1 MNKSMQSTLDRLLD
15 QFLNY
20 IAVERGLSINTLDSY
35 SRDLNKYL
43 NHLTHIGIKDINKTT
58 DLTVISFIS
67 ILKKEGLSNRSIAR
81 NLTAVKMFYNFLTGD
96 HHIKNNPTLHI
107 ETPKREAK
115 LPQIL
120 NIGEIDLLLQA
131 PDKNTPLGLRDSA
144 FLELLYAT
152 GLRVSEIV
160 SLSLNDINLE
170 AGYLIAYG
178 KGSKE
183 RVIPIGEVSQNVI
196 REYLKTSRPILLN
209 NKQSPYLF
217 TTRSGKPIT
226 RQGFW
231 KIIKKYSLAAG
242 IKKNITPHT
251 LRHSFASHLLERGA
265 DLRSVQMMLG
275 HVDISTTQI
284 YTHVTTERLKK
295 IHNQY
300 HPRS

>member
-1 MNKSMQSTLDRLLD
+1 M
-15 QFLNY
+15 
-20 IAVERGLSINTLDSY
+20 NTLDSY

-43 NHLTHIGIKDINKTT
+43 NHLTNNGIKDINKTS
-58 DLTVISFIS
+58 DLTVISFITM
-67 ILKKEGLSNRSIAR
+67 LKKGGLSNRSIAR
-81 NLTAVKMFYNFLTGD
+81 NLIAIKIFYKFLAQD
-96 HHIKNNPTLHI
+96 RHIKNNPTLNI
-107 ETPKREAK
+107 ETPKRETK
-115 LPQIL
+115 LPQVL
-120 NIGEIDLLLQA
+120 NIEEVESLLQA
-131 PDKNTPLGLRDSA
+131 PHKNTPLGLRDSA

-183 RVIPIGEVSQNVI
+183 RVVPIGEVSQNI
-196 REYLKTSRPILLN
+196 IGEYLKKSRPTLLH
-209 NKQSPYLF
+209 NKQSSYLF
-217 TTRSGKPIT
+217 VTRSAKPIS

-231 KIIKKYSLAAG
+231 KIIKKYSSAAG

-295 IHNQY
+295 IHSQY